1 MPGVAGPRR
10 RWIFSGKGIFFL
22 FFFLAIARPVYS
34 VLFTP
39 KAPYFL
45 LNVNLSVIAI
55 IPVAFEFGL
64 AQAYVIS
71 GCVSALTIVSMLF
84 NRGSELPY
92 LASILFINLVP
103 LIPVYY
109 NRVYSEFFSKKNA
122 SYAESRAAYDEFTT
136 ELKVLKDLNISLQNQ
151 VHDILDLYEVTK
163 KMSASLEM
171 DEMLRIFREAVNKI
185 SKFVTAEVILL
196 DESQEVASAR
206 VTFEIH
212 NPASNRPATAD
223 VHSGPPSKFDQLL
236 AEAVSSR
243 KEVIYLRAPID
254 KAHPFRE
261 YLGDGSRSF
270 IALPLLSEGMPIG
283 ILTIDG
289 IDEEHTESFSILAE
303 QLSLELK
310 KISLY
315 ERVQALAITD
325 GLTGIYVR
333 RHFLERYA
341 EDFARSR
348 RHSLKLSVLM
358 IDLDHFKQCND
369 TYGHL
374 VGDIV
379 LKEIARIMK
388 GYVRQVDLI
397 GRYGGEEFVIALPDT
412 DRNSAIA
419 VAERIRQEVER
430 HKFRAYDE
438 TITMTISIG
447 IATYPDNGDDV
458 QMLIDKADQ
467 ALYKAKEEGRNR
479 VVYWP

>member
-1 MPGVAGPRR
+1 MPGVVNSRR
-10 RWIFSGKGIFFL
+10 KWIFSGKGIFFL
-22 FFFLAIARPVYS
+22 FFFLALARPVYS

-39 KAPYFL
+39 KATYFL

-55 IPVAFEFGL
+55 IPVAFEFGP

-71 GCVSALTIVSMLF
+71 GCVSALTFVSMFF

-103 LIPVYY
+103 MIPVYY
-109 NRVYSEFFSKKNA
+109 NRIYSEFFAKKNA
-122 SYAESRAAYDEFTT
+122 SYAESRASYDEFTT

-196 DESQEVASAR
+196 DESQEAATAR
-206 VTFEIH
+206 ITYEIH
-212 NPASNRPATAD
+212 NPASSRPVTAD

-236 AEAVSSR
+236 AETVSSR

-254 KAHPFRE
+254 NSHPFRKH
-261 YLGDGSRSF
+261 LGDGSRSF

-341 EDFARSR
+341 EDFARSK
-348 RHSLKLSVLM
+348 RHGLKLSVLM

-379 LKEIARIMK
+379 LKEIAKIMK

-419 VAERIRQEVER
+419 VAERIRQEVEN

-479 VVYWP
+479 VIYWP